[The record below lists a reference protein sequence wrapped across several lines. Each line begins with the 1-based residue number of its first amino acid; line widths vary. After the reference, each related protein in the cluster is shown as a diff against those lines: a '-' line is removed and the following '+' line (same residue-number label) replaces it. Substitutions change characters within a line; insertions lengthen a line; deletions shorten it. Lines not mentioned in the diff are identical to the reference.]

1 MTNHRLDSSSLQEG
15 IDFLCQADKD
25 LAFIVSTYGPSPLW
39 DREPGFA
46 TLVRIILEQ
55 QVSLA
60 SAKAAFDRLQNRINP
75 MSEKEFLKLT
85 DAELKRI
92 GFSRQKSAYCRNLAH
107 AVIDGK
113 VSLGDNG
120 HSSDDQ
126 FRSDLLQLKGI
137 GPWTTDIYFLMAL
150 RRPDIWPQNDLAL
163 AQAVQDLKQFHSR
176 PDNNQLAKLS
186 EAWRPWRAV
195 AARLLWHYYLSK
207 KNSK

>member
-1 MTNHRLDSSSLQEG
+1 MKRRLDRSALKEG
-15 IDFLCQADKD
+15 INYLCQVDTD
-25 LAFIVSTYGPSPLW
+25 FSSIVSRYGPSPLW
-39 DREPGFA
+39 SREPGFA

-60 SAKAAFDRLQNRINP
+60 SAKAAFDRLQNQIDP
-75 MSEKEFLKLT
+75 VSEEAFLKLT
-85 DAELKRI
+85 DAEIKRI
-92 GFSRQKSAYCRNLAH
+92 GFSRQKSAYCSNLAH
-107 AVIDGK
+107 AVIAGDI
-113 VSLGDNG
+113 SLEDNG

-126 FRSDLLQLKGI
+126 LRSDLLKLKGI

-163 AQAVQDLKQFHSR
+163 AQAVQDLKKLPSR
-176 PDNNQLAKLS
+176 PDNNLLGQLS

-207 KNSK
+207 KSSR